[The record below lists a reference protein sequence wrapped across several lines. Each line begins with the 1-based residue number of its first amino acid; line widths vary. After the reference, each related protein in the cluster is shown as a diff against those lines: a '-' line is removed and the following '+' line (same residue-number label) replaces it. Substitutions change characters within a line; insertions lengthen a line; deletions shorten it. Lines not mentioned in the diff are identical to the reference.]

1 MGYKILEIDP
11 SLKNFENDIN
21 LRMDSYKKKKKE
33 LLQNVKTLKDFANAY
48 EYFGFHI
55 FLRLFC

>member
-21 LRMDSYKKKKKE
+21 LRMDSYKKKKK
-33 LLQNVKTLKDFANAY
+33 
-48 EYFGFHI
+48 
-55 FLRLFC
+55 